1 MGLVIHLLCFAVLE
15 NWNNTN
21 TFPKLAEVE
30 EQALLLDQE
39 RTSTRNILFVR
50 LHGFERHMWRVDV
63 SQ

>member
-1 MGLVIHLLCFAVLE
+1 MGSVICLLCFVVLE

-50 LHGFERHMWRVDV
+50 LHGFERYM
-63 SQ
+63 